1 MRVGRIGIESNESI
15 SRFIKLTY
23 MTIRSTGKIPLRRLE
38 SAYSAICPCMH
49 EHVQDGIFDIGA
61 FGYVSARLPECI
73 FASRNII
80 LGQSETFFE
89 EMGVAISSW
98 NEVYA
103 KSRRRR
109 YLYDGNETIVA
120 FISSKSDI
128 DDVIPSLLCLQI
140 EWNKAFQYFSR
151 EGVVFSRGMKA
162 AEIEMKAEDILGLE
176 RGALHGYSNALVA
189 MSQRSCNF
197 TVQNY
202 EASYCRYRK
211 ETEIWWQQIRRSCP
225 DVEERKIY
233 FVSSNTHSLINL
245 ISGFAESIADEIL
258 GFAKNDPSLVKLV
271 EQYFSKNTETMQ
283 KKNILYYLLM
293 KYENSSNGVDVSARR
308 VAYEQSV
315 GIMRVRS
322 LQTLDVPTQIIDLRK
337 VAASCSE
344 RDTGIDLPVWIK
356 DTDALILNIDYPLGR
371 TAYFILNKISEHVSS
386 ILGVYVIGK
395 AASLFAQ
402 RGDIL
407 IPTCIYDQHTRNQY
421 FFTNSIS
428 AKDVMKYI
436 KTEEHGIYDNQKA
449 VTVLGTLLQNVKML
463 NDFLLDGITDLE
475 MEAGPYLSAV
485 YEILEPKRYPENES
499 ITFSSPEFDF
509 GIVHYVS
516 DNPLSTDRLSTG
528 LALDGIDATYAVT
541 RVVMDRIKNCLEERY
556 RR

>member
-15 SRFIKLTY
+15 SRFMKLTY
-23 MTIRSTGKIPLRRLE
+23 MTLRSTGKIPLRRLE
-38 SAYSAICPCMH
+38 SSYSSICPCIH
-49 EHVQDGIFDIGA
+49 EHVKDDIFDIDA
-61 FGYVSARLPECI
+61 FSYVTARLPKCI
-73 FASRNII
+73 FSSQNIL

-89 EMGVAISSW
+89 EMGVKLSDW
-98 NEVYA
+98 EEVYA
-103 KSRRRR
+103 RSRRRR
-109 YLYDGNETIVA
+109 YLYDGNDTIVA

-128 DDVIPSLLCLQI
+128 DDVIPALLCLQI
-140 EWNKAFQYFSR
+140 EWNKAFRHFHR
-151 EGVVFSRGMKA
+151 AGVVLSKEMDGS
-162 AEIEMKAEDILGLE
+162 EILNLSSSVLSIEKERLSGFED
-176 RGALHGYSNALVA
+176 ALV
-189 MSQRSCNF
+189 SISKGSCNF
-197 TVQNY
+197 FVQNY
-202 EASYCRYRK
+202 EASYSRYRK

-225 DVEERKIY
+225 DVEDRKIY

-245 ISGFAESIADEIL
+245 ISGFAESISDEIL
-258 GFAKNDPSLVKLV
+258 SFAKNDSSLSNLVK
-271 EQYFSKNTETMQ
+271 EYFDSDTDEMQ
-283 KKNILYYLLM
+283 RKNILYYLLM
-293 KYENSSNGVDVSARR
+293 KYENSPEGSSVSSRR
-308 VAYEQSV
+308 IKYEESV
-315 GIMRVRS
+315 GILRVRS
-322 LQTLDVPTQIIDLRK
+322 RQTLDVPTQIIDLRK
-337 VAASCSE
+337 VSASCYGK
-344 RDTGIDLPVWIK
+344 DTGIDLPLWIK

-421 FFTNSIS
+421 FFSNSIS
-428 AKDVMKYI
+428 AKEIGKYI

-449 VTVLGTLLQNVKML
+449 VTVLGTFLQNVTML

-516 DNPLSTDRLSTG
+516 DNPLSTDRLTTG
-528 LALDGIDATYAVT
+528 LALDGVDATYAVT
-541 RVVMDRIKNCLEERY
+541 RVVMERIKNCLEERY
-556 RR
+556 KR